1 MRRITTERKIYLCR
15 ITTERKIYLCRITT
29 ERKIWVLIVGKQLL
43 PIMLIRFHYM
53 LKVGSIDYHR
63 NDVDTLKAF
72 FLRTKVIIF

>member
-1 MRRITTERKIYLCR
+1 MGR

-43 PIMLIRFHYM
+43 PITLIRSLYM

-63 NDVDTLKAF
+63 NGVDTLK
-72 FLRTKVIIF
+72 VIIF